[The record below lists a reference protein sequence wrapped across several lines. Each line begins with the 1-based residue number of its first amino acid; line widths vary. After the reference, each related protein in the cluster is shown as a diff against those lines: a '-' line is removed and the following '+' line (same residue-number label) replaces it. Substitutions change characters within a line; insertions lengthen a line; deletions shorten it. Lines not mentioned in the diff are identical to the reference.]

1 MFLNFSTRTD
11 MSGPD
16 SYYTPALLA
25 EKLVSYVPFPR
36 VRSAV
41 DFCVGDG
48 DLLKA
53 VGKRYDGVDMFGT
66 DISDDAIER
75 LRSNCPHWQL
85 GVCDFR
91 DEESV
96 SNVRFLQDKTF
107 DLIVLNPPFTCRGS
121 VVEKVVFDKQEF
133 RISTAML
140 FLVRALQYLSEDGG
154 LYAILPISCV
164 YSDKDKTM
172 WDYLKK
178 NYNACVLDEPSRVS
192 FSSKCS
198 PNIAM
203 VYVGRYPI
211 AVRKVKA
218 KSPFVSLPVESIVRG
233 SCRMQNLEYVNS
245 SEGIPLIHTTNIQKG
260 ELVNLQKINPKG
272 NFTVKQ
278 YGVVVPRV
286 CNPNPNKVALL
297 DGNTRYVLSDCV
309 IAFLTESHIDAE
321 LIRNSIL
328 DNWDSFVGLYK
339 GTGAQYTTISRLKEH
354 FGSIECI

>member
-1 MFLNFSTRTD
+1 

-16 SYYTPALLA
+16 SYYTPVLLA
-25 EKLVSYVPFPR
+25 EKLVSFVPFGR

-66 DISDDAIER
+66 DISDDAIEK
-75 LRSNCPHWQL
+75 LKSNCPHWQL

-91 DEESV
+91 DDESV
-96 SNVRFLQDKTF
+96 SNVRFLQDRTF

-121 VVEKVVFDKQEF
+121 VVERILFDGQEF

-154 LYAILPISCV
+154 LFAILPISCV
-164 YSDKDKTM
+164 YSDKDKTI
-172 WDYLKK
+172 WNYLKT
-178 NYNACVLDEPSRVS
+178 NYYACVLDEPSRVT
-192 FSSKCS
+192 FSNKCS

-203 VYVGRYPI
+203 VYVGRYPMNEC
-211 AVRKVKA
+211 KVPT
-218 KSPFVSLPVESIVRG
+218 KSPFDSLPVKKIVRG
-233 SCRMQNLEYVNS
+233 SCRMQNLEQVNS
-245 SEGIPLIHTTNIQKG
+245 LEGFPLIHTTNIQNG
-260 ELVNLQKINPKG
+260 TLVNLQRIKPRN
-272 NFTVKQ
+272 NLTVDGH
-278 YGVVVPRV
+278 GVIIPRV

-309 IAFLTESHIDAE
+309 IAILADSHIDAE
-321 LIRNSIL
+321 LIRDSIL
-328 DNWDSFVGLYK
+328 NNWEYFVGLYK
-339 GTGAQYTTISRLKEH
+339 GTGAQYTTINRLKEQ
-354 FGSIECI
+354 FGSAVCI